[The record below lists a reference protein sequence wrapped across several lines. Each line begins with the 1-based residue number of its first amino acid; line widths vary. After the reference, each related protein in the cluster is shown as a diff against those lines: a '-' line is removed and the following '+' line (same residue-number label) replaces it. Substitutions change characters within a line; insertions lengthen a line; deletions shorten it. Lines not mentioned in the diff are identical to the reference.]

1 MIPRILAI
9 DDEEEWLKNF
19 RAWIPQKLAVQ
30 DSAGA
35 TSEASA
41 FLRRCRYHVVLLD
54 LSMDVRD
61 DLNRTNY
68 AIQEYL
74 SVKPEGTTYMIVSGT
89 IKMPEA
95 IDSAFHLN
103 AYYIIE
109 KPKIEPGI
117 LREKVIQAIN
127 QASKEDPRIIVD
139 ARMELTDSGRLEDQV
154 LRTLHPAGGAKGMYP
169 MMDALFDRIA
179 PIVPHRDRP
188 RFDFLQD
195 SVAGLVWSR
204 QLGMAVSVVLANKKI
219 SEDTSR
225 GQLADWLGYPQ
236 NQRPLFSRDVGGVR
250 IECFAEAD
258 VSDSHFDLPMVA
270 TAD

>member
-9 DDEEEWLKNF
+9 DDEEEWLRNF
-19 RAWIPQKLAVQ
+19 RAWIPQKVAVQ
-30 DSAGA
+30 DSAIA
-35 TSEASA
+35 TSEALA

-61 DLNRTNY
+61 ELNRANY

-74 SVKPEGTTYMIVSGT
+74 SVRPEGTCYMIVSGT

-127 QASKEDPRIIVD
+127 EASKEDPRLIAD
-139 ARMELTDSGRLEDQV
+139 ARMALTEGGRLEGQV

-169 MMDALFDRIA
+169 MLDALFYRLA
-179 PIVPHRDRP
+179 PVVAHQDRP
-188 RFDFLQD
+188 HFEFLQD
-195 SVAGLVWSR
+195 CMVGLVWSR
-204 QLGMAVSVVLANKKI
+204 QLGMAISIVLANKRI
-219 SEDTSR
+219 PEATSS
-225 GQLADWLGYPQ
+225 GQLTDWLGYPQ
-236 NQRPLFSRDVGGVR
+236 NQRPLFSHNIAGVR
-250 IECFAEAD
+250 VQFFAEAN
-258 VSDSHFDLPMVA
+258 VSDLHFNLPVA
-270 TAD
+270 AAA